1 MARNGKTLRWN
12 REKASAAT
20 PKKWIHRWDFCRTK
34 AKNA

>member
-20 PKKWIHRWDFCRTK
+20 PKK
-34 AKNA
+34 